1 MPIKLPDYLSFY
13 NNNTRKLRSTHLDR
27 LSLISSVRPEI
38 SAIYNNDSVEG
49 ADFQTFKNCFFY
61 RSHLAWNK
69 LPFDIRELEAPSL
82 FRLRLRKHLWGE
94 VLCLALNEYK
104 EINLPPNFKL
114 LLEQYANGVDKG
126 GS

>member
-1 MPIKLPDYLSFY
+1 MTLWRVQTSKLLK
-13 NNNTRKLRSTHLDR
+13 T
-27 LSLISSVRPEI
+27 V
-38 SAIYNNDSVEG
+38 
-49 ADFQTFKNCFFY
+49 FFF
-61 RSHLAWNK
+61 RSHSAWNK

-104 EINLPPNFKL
+104 EINLPPNL
-114 LLEQYANGVDKG
+114 NLMLEQYVNGVHNW